1 MSASNPSPNIR
12 SWALDLDERTVVQAS
27 RTARLPILA
36 GPLAFM
42 PDAHVGIGAT
52 VGSVIATDGALVPSA
67 VGVDVGCGMIAA
79 RTDLTADALPDDL
92 APLLDLI
99 AATIPAGVGRSHA
112 EVDRRGDR
120 WFAEHPM
127 PEHLNEKQR
136 SRVAVQFATLG
147 SGNHF
152 AELSVDERDAVWF
165 VLHSGSRGI
174 GNELAQGH
182 IKAAKRDFA
191 QVVEGYKLED
201 PDLAWVVV
209 GTPAFDAYVADLQW
223 LQAYAAGSRDAMMH
237 AALEQLF
244 AYVGHGRELDRVNA
258 HHNYAQLEAHLI
270 DGAPRDVW
278 VTRKGAIRARRR
290 PRDHSRLDGHRDVPR
305 GRARERSVVVLVR
318 ARRRPPDVA
327 HPGEARADDR
337 LAGTAHGGQD
347 LAREG
352 RGAPRR

>member
-1 MSASNPSPNIR
+1 
-12 SWALDLDERTVVQAS
+12 
-27 RTARLPILA
+27 
-36 GPLAFM
+36 M

-92 APLLDLI
+92 VPLLDLI

-136 SRVAVQFATLG
+136 SRAAVQFATLG

-201 PDLAWVVV
+201 PDLAWVVA
-209 GTPAFDAYVADLQW
+209 GTPAFDVYVADLQW
-223 LQAYAAGSRDAMMH
+223 LQAYAAGSA
-237 AALEQLF
+237 
-244 AYVGHGRELDRVNA
+244 
-258 HHNYAQLEAHLI
+258 
-270 DGAPRDVW
+270 
-278 VTRKGAIRARRR
+278 
-290 PRDHSRLDGHRDVPR
+290 
-305 GRARERSVVVLVR
+305 
-318 ARRRPPDVA
+318 
-327 HPGEARADDR
+327 
-337 LAGTAHGGQD
+337 
-347 LAREG
+347 
-352 RGAPRR
+352 